1 MITTRR
7 KGLNLIFLAFALTI
21 IYPRGEKLVLIE
33 IQKYKKNAEVEEIS
47 RQEWLQACTSKNI
60 SKQVQFREEGYP
72 INSSIIELPRSVV
85 DESSCRK
92 WTGSLSD
99 WLNQRPRVRVIKP
112 MTMRRIEVP
121 DSE

>member
-1 MITTRR
+1 MITTKR
-7 KGLNLIFLAFALTI
+7 KGLNLIFLIFALTI
-21 IYPRGEKLVLIE
+21 IYPRAEKLVLIQ
-33 IQKYKKNAEVEEIS
+33 IQKYKKNAEANEIS
-47 RQEWLQACTSKNI
+47 RQEWLQACTSQNI
-60 SKQVQFREEGYP
+60 SNQDRFRQEGYP

-92 WTGSLSD
+92 WSGSLSD
-99 WLNQRPRVRVIKP
+99 WLNQRPRVRVLRP